1 MVGQNVELERR
12 NVGELKESKVNFEVM
27 VERYGGR
34 GRELQHCEE
43 EIGRLS
49 HVGAQV
55 FRELESSEGEN
66 LMLKED
72 FKKLKEMTNSKVNEL
87 DSKLIGLERIKEHE
101 RENHVLENDT
111 VEKELHL
118 CFEDMDKDFKEK
130 SRAIESR

>member
-1 MVGQNVELERR
+1 MGLE
-12 NVGELKESKVNFEVM
+12 GL
-27 VERYGGR
+27 VERFGLR
-34 GRELQHCEE
+34 DRELGHVGSEV
-43 EIGRLS
+43 GRLE

-55 FRELESSEGEN
+55 FRELEGSEGEN

-111 VEKELHL
+111 VEKELNL